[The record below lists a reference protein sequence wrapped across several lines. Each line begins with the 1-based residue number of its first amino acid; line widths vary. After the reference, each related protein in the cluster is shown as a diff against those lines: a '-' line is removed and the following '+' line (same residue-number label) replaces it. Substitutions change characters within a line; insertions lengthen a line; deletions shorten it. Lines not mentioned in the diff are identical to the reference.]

1 MLIIVFLF
9 LYTLVI
15 KVGYVLITVLFVSF
29 LLYTLDMEVENLLII
44 YIYTNVFSVDNRVV
58 RIYFCQTDCVMLL

>member
-15 KVGYVLITVLFVSF
+15 KAGYVLITVLFVSF